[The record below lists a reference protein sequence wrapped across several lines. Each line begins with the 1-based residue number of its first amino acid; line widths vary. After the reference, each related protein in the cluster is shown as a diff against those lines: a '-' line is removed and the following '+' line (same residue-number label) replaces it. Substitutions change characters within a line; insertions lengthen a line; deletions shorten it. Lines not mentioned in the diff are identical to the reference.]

1 LIATPTFTER
11 FSTLAGGYD
20 VVLSDVWGVIHN
32 GIAATVAACDALTR
46 FRGQGGTVV
55 LVTDRWLSPIAGT
68 ADAVLSCEVDAP
80 SAYDSLVPAMAV
92 VETVVAGVLAA
103 RGDEARAR
111 MAACEQVAR
120 AADLL
125 D

>member
-1 LIATPTFTER
+1 
-11 FSTLAGGYD
+11 
-20 VVLSDVWGVIHN
+20 
-32 GIAATVAACDALTR
+32 
-46 FRGQGGTVV
+46 
-55 LVTDRWLSPIAGT
+55 
-68 ADAVLSCEVDAP
+68 
-80 SAYDSLVPAMAV
+80 MAV

>member
-1 LIATPTFTER
+1 MPPLLAPEPDTPGRRRRGLSSQWSPSAEAADQAR
-11 FSTLAGGYD
+11 EQGDPVGHRGEVEVLGVA
-20 VVLSDVWGVIHN
+20 VV
-32 GIAATVAACDALTR
+32 
-46 FRGQGGTVV
+46 
-55 LVTDRWLSPIAGT
+55 
-68 ADAVLSCEVDAP
+68 AVLRAP

>member
-1 LIATPTFTER
+1 MADQAREQGDPVGHRGEVEVLGVA
-11 FSTLAGGYD
+11 
-20 VVLSDVWGVIHN
+20 VV
-32 GIAATVAACDALTR
+32 
-46 FRGQGGTVV
+46 
-55 LVTDRWLSPIAGT
+55 
-68 ADAVLSCEVDAP
+68 AVLRGRRALGVRQPGARDG
-80 SAYDSLVPAMAV
+80 V

>member
-1 LIATPTFTER
+1 VVRSRYSASPWSTGCPAPTSTAPVALLADR
-11 FSTLAGGYD
+11 FSRLLAAYLQ
-20 VVLSDVWGVIHN
+20 VR
-32 GIAATVAACDALTR
+32 A
-46 FRGQGGTVV
+46 QGGAVV

>member
-1 LIATPTFTER
+1 
-11 FSTLAGGYD
+11 
-20 VVLSDVWGVIHN
+20 
-32 GIAATVAACDALTR
+32 
-46 FRGQGGTVV
+46 
-55 LVTDRWLSPIAGT
+55 
-68 ADAVLSCEVDAP
+68 
-80 SAYDSLVPAMAV
+80 
-92 VETVVAGVLAA
+92 VLAA